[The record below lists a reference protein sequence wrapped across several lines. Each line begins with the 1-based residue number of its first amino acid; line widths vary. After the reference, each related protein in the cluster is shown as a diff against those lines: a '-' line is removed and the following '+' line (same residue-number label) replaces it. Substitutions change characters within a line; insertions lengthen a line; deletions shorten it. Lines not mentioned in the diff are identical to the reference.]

1 MFAIRQNLGFHSSSL
16 RKVFFE
22 TAISSY
28 RIAASF
34 SVLKEKRSSLCSGSV
49 LPEPK
54 IEKSKGLFL
63 FETLSEIVGPENISH
78 SKSVR
83 EQYGSDESHFK
94 PVLADLVV
102 WPHNTEQVSRIAKL
116 CYDYNIAITPFGTG
130 TGLEGGVNALQAG
143 VCVALN
149 KMNKIV
155 EVNAEDF
162 DCTVDPGVT
171 WRELNHYLSDSGL
184 FFPID
189 PGASASLGGMSSTNA
204 SGTNAVMYGTMKE
217 NVLNLEVV
225 LPNGDVMKTAGHKAR
240 RRKSAAGFN
249 LTELFIGSEGIL
261 GIITKVT
268 LRLYPIPETTCLC
281 VCPFEDIK
289 SAIDTVVELL
299 QNNIPLSRIE
309 FVDYWSMKA
318 SNRYSKS
325 DLREKPSLF
334 MEFNGNELAM
344 EHTIQLVKEIV
355 DDNGGLDFKHS
366 NVLEERVK
374 LWKARHDLY
383 YACKNYDKR
392 PNIKTLITD
401 VCVPIS
407 KLPEIVVR
415 MRSYLDQCKLHG
427 FCFGHVGDGNFH
439 TVITYDPKDPIE
451 TENVLSIGE
460 KIADDAI
467 DLGGTCTGEHG
478 IGRGKINSLKKEFDP
493 ISMEIM
499 HRIKKAIDPKNLL
512 NPGKVLATID

>member
-1 MFAIRQNLGFHSSSL
+1 MCLNM
-16 RKVFFE
+16 
-22 TAISSY
+22 
-28 RIAASF
+28 
-34 SVLKEKRSSLCSGSV
+34 
-49 LPEPK
+49 
-54 IEKSKGLFL
+54 
-63 FETLSEIVGPENISH
+63 
-78 SKSVR
+78 
-83 EQYGSDESHFK
+83 
-94 PVLADLVV
+94 
-102 WPHNTEQVSRIAKL
+102 AK
-116 CYDYNIAITPFGTG
+116 
-130 TGLEGGVNALQAG
+130 
-143 VCVALN
+143 
-149 KMNKIV
+149 K
-155 EVNAEDF
+155 
-162 DCTVDPGVT
+162 
-171 WRELNHYLSDSGL
+171 
-184 FFPID
+184 
-189 PGASASLGGMSSTNA
+189 
-204 SGTNAVMYGTMKE
+204 
-217 NVLNLEVV
+217 
-225 LPNGDVMKTAGHKAR
+225 
-240 RRKSAAGFN
+240 
-249 LTELFIGSEGIL
+249 
-261 GIITKVT
+261 
-268 LRLYPIPETTCLC
+268 TCLC

-460 KIADDAI
+460 KIA
-467 DLGGTCTGEHG
+467 E
-478 IGRGKINSLKKEFDP
+478 
-493 ISMEIM
+493 
-499 HRIKKAIDPKNLL
+499 
-512 NPGKVLATID
+512 